1 MAFVSSAWLIKSPFS
16 SNQCAR
22 GRATRREVTIAVNR
36 RTVSMS
42 GPVEEKGGGM
52 RLIRAADEE
61 TISKLGCR
69 SWGTWGC
76 EPSTFPWTYADDE
89 VCLVLE
95 GDFTVTSDNGGDA
108 MGKLATCL
116 FFASPDAS
124 GLITRRSLSD
134 RKLMRIRLFLE
145 NC

>member
-108 MGKLATCL
+108 MDVQAGDVAYFPKGMSCTWEVRKAVNKHFVFGMKL
-116 FFASPDAS
+116 
-124 GLITRRSLSD
+124 
-134 RKLMRIRLFLE
+134 
-145 NC
+145 